1 MILLAICTM
10 LGRIESEAIDVSKGS
25 EDGPDSMSTLVDWT
39 AIAGTV
45 GEGTAVPAWM
55 SKVGFS
61 WKPIQNL
68 SHGGGLICMRI

>member
-25 EDGPDSMSTLVDWT
+25 EDGCDMSILVDWT
-39 AIAGTV
+39 PIASTV